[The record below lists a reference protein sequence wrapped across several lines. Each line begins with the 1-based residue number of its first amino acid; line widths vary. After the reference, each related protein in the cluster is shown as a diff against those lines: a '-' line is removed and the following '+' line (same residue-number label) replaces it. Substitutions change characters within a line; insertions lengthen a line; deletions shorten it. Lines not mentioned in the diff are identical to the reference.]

1 MGDFKL
7 AGIISLLPIFAQ
19 KHLPPSHQDYY
30 KILLTNEKNII
41 KEPIKFVG
49 SLDKQ
54 LEELY
59 NRHISVTFDWPV
71 KILSDCRK
79 NSDVLEIT
87 YVVKMPLIDGCVKIG
102 KTVNVREFFEL
113 GMEEYYGRIVSR
125 TG

>member
-7 AGIISLLPIFAQ
+7 TGQISLLPIFAQ
-19 KHLPPSHQDYY
+19 KHLPPSHNDYY

-41 KEPIKFVG
+41 REPIKFVG

-59 NRHISVTFDWPV
+59 NRHIAVSFDWPV

-79 NSDVLEIT
+79 NGETLEIT
-87 YVVKMPLIDGCVKIG
+87 YVVKMPMIEGCVKMG

-113 GMEEYYGRIVSR
+113 EMEEYYGRIVSR

>member
-7 AGIISLLPIFAQ
+7 TGFISLLPIFAQ
-19 KHLPPSHQDYY
+19 KHLPQSHHDYY
-30 KILLTNEKNII
+30 KILLTSEKNII
-41 KEPIKFVG
+41 KEPIYQLG

-59 NRHISVTFDWPV
+59 NKYIAVSFDWPI
-71 KILSDCRK
+71 KSLSDCRK
-79 NSDVLEIT
+79 NGDILEIT
-87 YVVKMPLIDGCVKIG
+87 YVVRMPMLDGCVKNG
-102 KTVNVREFFEL
+102 KLINIRDFFEL